1 MHAENLALFA
11 DFVAGYS
18 GRYIHEHVYSNQEFE
33 RNQELQKKLRGE
45 IIARMAP
52 GTQGLLDLYNE
63 ALTRE
68 ASMYQDA
75 AFMAGFKLALELIM
89 LCQNPQP
96 FVSPPW
102 CKVDEAT
109 YWREIEERIQEIIG
123 DRKAGE
129 ERKAG

>member
-1 MHAENLALFA
+1 MDAEILALFA

-18 GRYIHEHVYSNQEFE
+18 GRYIHKHVYSNQEFE
-33 RNQELQKKLRGE
+33 RNQKLQEKLRGE

-52 GTQGLLDLYNE
+52 GTQELLDLYDE
-63 ALTRE
+63 AQTAETAMCR
-68 ASMYQDA
+68 DA
-75 AFMAGFKLALELIM
+75 AFMAGFKLALELII

-109 YWREIEERIQEIIG
+109 YWREIEEHIQEIIG
-123 DRKAGE
+123 GRKAGE
-129 ERKAG
+129 ERKDR